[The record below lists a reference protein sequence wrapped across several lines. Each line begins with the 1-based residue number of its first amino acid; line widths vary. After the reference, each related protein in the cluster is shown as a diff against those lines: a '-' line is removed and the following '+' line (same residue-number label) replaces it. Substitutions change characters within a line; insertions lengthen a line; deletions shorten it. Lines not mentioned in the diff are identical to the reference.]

1 MADTYL
7 TDWYLEEWGKSAVAR
22 GFTHNSPKFGDSSFI
37 HTSEIVGVEV
47 DEQKQMIIFH
57 TVSGSKYV
65 AAFADIKCK
74 AEAVENTRVIF
85 SYMNIP
91 ASFLDKAFVLAK
103 EKNKTLVSSLEQNLV
118 NGDLYLQLGAG
129 GIEKVYFKYE
139 EKVQKVSCRVHSGMS
154 TDSYLYTI
162 LGVVDFRHYEFIG
175 NSVDTYHMSDSIK
188 RLVVNNVG
196 AVPVTIDHKVY
207 KIGQTV
213 TCVTEENHP
222 EGLFSP
228 DVFNGKGLFSNFIK
242 EGDSNV

>member
-1 MADTYL
+1 M
-7 TDWYLEEWGKSAVAR
+7 
-22 GFTHNSPKFGDSSFI
+22 
-37 HTSEIVGVEV
+37 
-47 DEQKQMIIFH
+47 
-57 TVSGSKYV
+57 
-65 AAFADIKCK
+65 
-74 AEAVENTRVIF
+74 ENTRVIF

-139 EKVQKVSCRVHSGMS
+139 EKVQKVSCRVHSGMF

>member
-139 EKVQKVSCRVHSGMS
+139 EKVQKVSCRVHSGMF

-175 NSVDTYHMSDSIK
+175 NS
-188 RLVVNNVG
+188 
-196 AVPVTIDHKVY
+196 
-207 KIGQTV
+207 
-213 TCVTEENHP
+213 
-222 EGLFSP
+222 
-228 DVFNGKGLFSNFIK
+228 
-242 EGDSNV
+242 

>member
-37 HTSEIVGVEV
+37 HTSEIVDVEV

-103 EKNKTLVSSLEQNLV
+103 EKNKTLVSSLEPSS
-118 NGDLYLQLGAG
+118 AM
-129 GIEKVYFKYE
+129 II
-139 EKVQKVSCRVHSGMS
+139 SSGRR
-154 TDSYLYTI
+154 D
-162 LGVVDFRHYEFIG
+162 
-175 NSVDTYHMSDSIK
+175 
-188 RLVVNNVG
+188 
-196 AVPVTIDHKVY
+196 
-207 KIGQTV
+207 
-213 TCVTEENHP
+213 
-222 EGLFSP
+222 
-228 DVFNGKGLFSNFIK
+228 
-242 EGDSNV
+242 